1 MTKYRFGYCANIF
14 FYINDAFLASDTDE
28 ANYGTLD
35 LYGNGDGTITA
46 EYPVYFAE
54 HLCVVA
60 LPFGQADLAAVQR
73 VGEQRLATQVTTGS
87 ADLVDR
93 LAVDRCPNEQLMG
106 EGRKP
111 DLTRL
116 TDDLWQWFASPNF
129 VAISR
134 LLAESSADAELRAA
148 IQPIVA
154 QHRLNTH
161 ALIERIFPK
170 AHQGIL
176 RTAAHAVILLMQGMA
191 TERHLVGGDD
201 IERDI
206 LQVVR
211 DFTALIALQ
220 GNAIIPDSISGG
232 K

>member
-1 MTKYRFGYCANIF
+1 MSRTQAERRHDTLLKLHDATVTSIVSQGFSRLTTIEIARTAGVSQGALFRYYPTK
-14 FYINDAFLASDTDE
+14 T
-28 ANYGTLD
+28 
-35 LYGNGDGTITA
+35 
-46 EYPVYFAE
+46 
-54 HLCVVA
+54 
-60 LPFGQADLAAVQR
+60 AAV
-73 VGEQRLATQVTTGS
+73 VGATRYLFENVMQ
-87 ADLVDR
+87 DF
-93 LAVDRCPNEQLMG
+93 EQLMG
-106 EGRKP
+106 EGRRP

-134 LLAESSADAELRAA
+134 LLAESSADEELKAA

-161 ALIERIFPK
+161 ALIERIFPD
-170 AHQGIL
+170 AHQCVL

-191 TERHLVGGDD
+191 TERHLVGGDF

-211 DFTALIALQ
+211 DFTALIAQQ
-220 GNAIIPDSISGG
+220 GNAIIPNSISGG

>member
-1 MTKYRFGYCANIF
+1 MSRTQAERRHDTLLKLHDATVTCIVSQGFSRLTTIEIARTAGVSQGALFRYYPTK
-14 FYINDAFLASDTDE
+14 T
-28 ANYGTLD
+28 
-35 LYGNGDGTITA
+35 
-46 EYPVYFAE
+46 
-54 HLCVVA
+54 
-60 LPFGQADLAAVQR
+60 AAV
-73 VGEQRLATQVTTGS
+73 VGATRYLFENVMQ
-87 ADLVDR
+87 DFER
-93 LAVDRCPNEQLMG
+93 LMG

-116 TDDLWQWFASPNF
+116 TDDLWQWFASANF

-134 LLAESSADAELRAA
+134 LLAESSADEELKAA

-161 ALIERIFPK
+161 ALIERIFPD
-170 AHQGIL
+170 ATQGVL

-191 TERHLVGGDD
+191 TERHLVGGDF

-211 DFTALIALQ
+211 DFTALIAQQ
-220 GNAIIPDSISGG
+220 GNAIIPNSISGG